1 MSGDEAPQTGSPLV
15 SVGPVLKGGVTNRTV
30 FCTFK
35 GTEREKE
42 GHVMRREMSI
52 TEARHA
58 LTSLPE
64 RLVEDS
70 ATLAVTRRG
79 KPVLAVM
86 RWDLYESIVETL
98 EIMGDNELM
107 AALRQG
113 IKEIDAGR
121 SISWEEARREL
132 GL

>member
-1 MSGDEAPQTGSPLV
+1 
-15 SVGPVLKGGVTNRTV
+15 
-30 FCTFK
+30 
-35 GTEREKE
+35 
-42 GHVMRREMSI
+42 
-52 TEARHA
+52 
-58 LTSLPE
+58 
-64 RLVEDS
+64 
-70 ATLAVTRRG
+70 
-79 KPVLAVM
+79 M

-121 SISWEEARREL
+121 SISWKEARREL